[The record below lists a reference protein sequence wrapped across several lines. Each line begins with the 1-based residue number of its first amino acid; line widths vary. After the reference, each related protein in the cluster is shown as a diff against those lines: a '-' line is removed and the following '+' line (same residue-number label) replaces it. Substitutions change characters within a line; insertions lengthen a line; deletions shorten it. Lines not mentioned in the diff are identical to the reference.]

1 MFWKALSRCGFWLC
15 WLLAFWLG
23 SATYL
28 LAVCPALRNSLA
40 HGLLENIPAYRVETA
55 YIAAGVV
62 IIALATAWAE
72 QRRAVRRV
80 TGLMFNTPEGQVLIG
95 LETISNFIERLLRS
109 HGGVRGVAVRTAR
122 DERKVNVTA
131 RIRVTDQRP
140 VVALVAELQ
149 QAVRSRAQETFGV
162 DLIRDIRIE
171 IAQVIPT
178 RPASQRL
185 LSWHA
190 KPGETRAD
198 IAGGAAS

>member
-1 MFWKALSRCGFWLC
+1 M
-15 WLLAFWLG
+15 
-23 SATYL
+23 
-28 LAVCPALRNSLA
+28 
-40 HGLLENIPAYRVETA
+40 ETA

-190 KPGETRAD
+190 KPGDTRAD